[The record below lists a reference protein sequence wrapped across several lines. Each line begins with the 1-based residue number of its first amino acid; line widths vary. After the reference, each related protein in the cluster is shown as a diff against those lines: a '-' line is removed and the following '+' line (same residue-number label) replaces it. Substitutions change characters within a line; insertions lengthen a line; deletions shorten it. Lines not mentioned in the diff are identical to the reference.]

1 MRWKCHSNVNIYLFV
16 FVVCWC
22 HFCHGKWTNELS
34 LGSVSRPILDLKVY
48 PCPQPGKT
56 LAKALPKRTK
66 EGLCPHLTFGF
77 TFTSSSLC
85 FHTCYQNV
93 NQYFIMINL
102 CWFQSLFLFLQQSSF
117 TEVRWIVPSILR
129 KCCPEGL
136 FFSFLTSRWPWILES
151 SPETL
156 FSESRYHSD
165 KVD

>member
-1 MRWKCHSNVNIYLFV
+1 MRWKCHSNVNIYLFM

-102 CWFQSLFLFLQQSSF
+102 CWFQS
-117 TEVRWIVPSILR
+117 
-129 KCCPEGL
+129 
-136 FFSFLTSRWPWILES
+136 FFSVFHNGRNTILIRLSYLISYFRYRSLGQSYKSRRHCELVNIYFPDDPFTNI
-151 SPETL
+151 TIMI
-156 FSESRYHSD
+156 
-165 KVD
+165 